1 MWSEGRRNGADDE
14 REALHVLLEKLA
26 RVVNENR
33 ARIEEL
39 ERSAQRDGQIRQKQA
54 RIVELDSR
62 RDELIVELLTRLR
75 ALDADDPKPVEVH
88 VVDARV
94 RP

>member
-14 REALHVLLEKLA
+14 REALHVLLEKLT

-39 ERSAQRDGQIRQKQA
+39 ERNAQKQA

-75 ALDADDPKPVEVH
+75 ALDDDDPKPVEVH

-94 RP
+94 RHDA

>member
-14 REALHVLLEKLA
+14 REALHDLLEKLT

-39 ERSAQRDGQIRQKQA
+39 ERNAQ
-54 RIVELDSR
+54 
-62 RDELIVELLTRLR
+62 
-75 ALDADDPKPVEVH
+75 PVEVH

>member
-1 MWSEGRRNGADDE
+1 MTWSEGRRNGADDE
-14 REALHVLLEKLA
+14 RGALHVLLEKLT

-39 ERSAQRDGQIRQKQA
+39 ERNAQ
-54 RIVELDSR
+54 
-62 RDELIVELLTRLR
+62 
-75 ALDADDPKPVEVH
+75 PVEVH
-88 VVDARV
+88 VVDARK